1 MKWFRKVN
9 RGLLFTILVLLIVI
23 VYMITLTVRVKA
35 LCREADSVLR
45 NFLQA
50 DSVCQVIPE
59 EYRTDCDAYLR
70 KIEPDLRP
78 YFANDDVYAY
88 YIDHTIRVQYSSHS
102 FYESYR
108 ASIGESHFS
117 GYENAVLDLSCF
129 LMITVTTEQ
138 KTNPDLF
145 QNGYRFSFR
154 QTEDGLQIYY
164 LNYTSNFQGD
174 SVYE

>member
-9 RGLLFTILVLLIVI
+9 RGLLFTILVLLIMI
-23 VYMITLTVRVKA
+23 VYMITLTVRVKT
-35 LCREADSVLR
+35 LCGEADSVLR
-45 NFLQA
+45 AFLQA

-70 KIEPDLRP
+70 KIEPELRP

-88 YIDHTIRVQYSSHS
+88 YIDHTIRAQYSKNS

-108 ASIGESHFS
+108 ASVGECRFS
-117 GYENAVLDLSCF
+117 GYENNILDLFCY
-129 LMITVTTEQ
+129 LMITVTSEQ
-138 KTNPDLF
+138 TANPDLF

-154 QTEDGLQIYY
+154 QTGDGLQIYY
-164 LNYTSNFQGD
+164 LNYTTESHGD
-174 SVYE
+174 PVYE